1 MVEIGGGELRRLE
14 VYWSRRKV
22 RFECFI
28 YTGDESLLCLSYG
41 RQAMSYGNLFVVI

>member
-14 VYWSRRKV
+14 VYWS
-22 RFECFI
+22 ECFI
-28 YTGDESLLCLSYG
+28 YTGNESLLCPSYG